1 MTPPSSSRSNGF
13 SRSTG
18 PARFVGSGLVA
29 LVATGA
35 LLLTATPAFAEEAV
49 QQTLSS
55 ASAAESTPALQ
66 PNADAQ
72 ARAAGIYYNALI
84 GGEELAG
91 GESIYSN
98 DPGPAYEFVMQTDGN
113 AVTYAPDGRVV
124 FATGTAGRGDHLAM
138 QTDGNVVIYSAD
150 DRPVWST
157 GTNDEPGASL
167 IIQEDGNLVVSREN
181 GSPAWASS
189 VNGRI
194 AAPATDTLF
203 TGETLRGGRQLTSA
217 DGRFRAVMQ
226 TDGNFVGYGPQG
238 VVWNTGTRGAGNRLV
253 LQTDGNA
260 VIYGPDDSVQW
271 SSGTRGS
278 DLRLGID
285 NGGSLIIVDQ
295 ADAVLWTSQAQ
306 LPGSS
311 LYAENGLAAGSL
323 LRSANGVYRAVMQSD
338 GNFVV
343 YGRSGPIWSTGTSGA
358 GSSFNLYEDGFMAV
372 VRGDGIGTWTVT
384 PRSSAV
390 APFRL
395 VMQDDGNLVEYDGR
409 NQAVWSSR

>member
-1 MTPPSSSRSNGF
+1 MTPPSSSRSAGA
-13 SRSTG
+13 SRS
-18 PARFVGSGLVA
+18 AGSSRSVASALVA
-29 LVATGA
+29 LVAAGT
-35 LLLTATPAFAEEAV
+35 LLFTATPAVAEEVAPSP
-49 QQTLSS
+49 LSS
-55 ASAAESTPALQ
+55 SSADSSPALRT
-66 PNADAQ
+66 NEGAQ
-72 ARAAGIYYNALI
+72 SRAATSYYNALD
-84 GGEELAG
+84 GGEQLAR
-91 GESIYSN
+91 GESIVS
-98 DPGPAYEFVMQTDGN
+98 DRPGPAYEFVMQTDGN

-157 GTNDEPGASL
+157 ETTDEPGAYL
-167 IIQEDGNLVVSREN
+167 IIQGDGNLVVYREN

-189 VNGRI
+189 VNGTI
-194 AAPATDTLF
+194 AEPATDTLF
-203 TGETLRGGRQLTSA
+203 TGETLRGGRRLTSA
-217 DGRFRAVMQ
+217 DGRFRAEMQ

-238 VVWNTGTRGAGNRLV
+238 VVWSTGTRGAGNRLV

-260 VIYGPDDSVQW
+260 VIYGSDDSVRW
-271 SSGTRGS
+271 SSGTRGT

-285 NGGSLIIVDQ
+285 NGGSLIIVDP
-295 ADAVLWTSQAQ
+295 ADTVLWTSQAQ

-323 LRSANGVYRAVMQSD
+323 LRSANGVYRAVMQGD

-343 YGRSGPIWSTGTSGA
+343 SGRSGPIWSTGTSGE
-358 GSSFNLYEDGFMAV
+358 GSSFNLYDDGLMAV
-372 VRGDGIGTWTVT
+372 VSGSGIGTWIVT
-384 PRSSAV
+384 PGAGAV

-409 NQAVWSSR
+409 NRAVWSSR